1 MVQLPSNRR
10 LGHRRG
16 SICIARR
23 AGEWT
28 KPKPTSTPKPKPHR
42 SVIKNSQQYHLVDS
56 HQEWKIVVFGPA
68 ESTFFHRLFLL
79 HEVFATV
86 AQFTTFGVI
95 VDLGVEA
102 WARAVGDY
110 IIEGIA

>member
-1 MVQLPSNRR
+1 MTWNREARAFSPAVAVPFQHRTTGELPFPFA
-10 LGHRRG
+10 
-16 SICIARR
+16 C
-23 AGEWT
+23 
-28 KPKPTSTPKPKPHR
+28 
-42 SVIKNSQQYHLVDS
+42 
-56 HQEWKIVVFGPA
+56 
-68 ESTFFHRLFLL
+68 FHRLFLL